1 VLLKFIDDDN
11 NDNNDNVDFIII
23 IIIII
28 IIITIAKAG
37 TYCLCIFVS
46 RTALNVVDECLLI
59 CFVELAKN
67 DRMSSSSSKYSGCR
81 T

>member
-1 VLLKFIDDDN
+1 MLLKFIDDDN
-11 NDNNDNVDFIII
+11 NDNNDNVDF
-23 IIIII
+23 II

>member
-1 VLLKFIDDDN
+1 MLLKFIDDDN
-11 NDNNDNVDFIII
+11 NDNNDNVDF
-23 IIIII
+23 III